1 MQVSECL
8 FLSFWNYIFEDAV
21 SRGLPSGQDLLPC
34 FFLSNVLEQGITPTD
49 YHAKERR
56 LANTYLAEA
65 LSRRGTR
72 PWEHRG
78 ESEANLP
85 CRAGAQVAHSSPP
98 RPPPPWDGRGQPA
111 GLWPGG
117 TWAGRASL
125 VQALSGAVCMSSWL
139 SAWEALTP
147 RSPFFA

>member
-98 RPPPPWDGRGQPA
+98 PAPWDGRGQPV

-117 TWAGRASL
+117 TWAGRVSL
-125 VQALSGAVCMSSWL
+125 SRHFLGL
-139 SAWEALTP
+139 
-147 RSPFFA
+147 FA

>member
-98 RPPPPWDGRGQPA
+98 SPPPPRGMGA
-111 GLWPGG
+111 VSLRGCGLEAPGL
-117 TWAGRASL
+117 AGRAWSRHFL
-125 VQALSGAVCMSSWL
+125 GL
-139 SAWEALTP
+139 
-147 RSPFFA
+147 FA